1 LQEFAKFKEKMKKQ
15 QIDILMIDNY
25 DSFTFNLVQYFGIL
39 GAKIKVC
46 RNDKIGLYD
55 IEEMNPLK
63 IVISPGPGRPA
74 DAGISNSLIKY
85 FYKNIPILGV
95 CLGHQCIGE
104 VFGADIINSGIVVH
118 GKTSLIYHDGKT
130 IFKGLENPF
139 KAARYHSLIIKKD
152 TVPSS
157 FEISA
162 NTEDGIIMG
171 IRHRKYKL
179 EGIQFHPESFLTPV
193 GIKMLENFLSY

>member
-1 LQEFAKFKEKMKKQ
+1 MKKQ

-46 RNDKIGLYD
+46 RNDKIGLSD

-118 GKTSLIYHDGKT
+118 GKTSLIYHDNKT

-139 KAARYHSLIIKKD
+139 KAARYHSLIINKNNI
-152 TVPSS
+152 PSC
-157 FEISA
+157 FEVSST
-162 NTEDGIIMG
+162 TEDGIVMG
-171 IRHRKYKL
+171 IRHKNYKL
-179 EGIQFHPESFLTPV
+179 EGIQFHPESFLTPY
-193 GIKMLENFLSY
+193 GLKILQNFLYK

>member
-1 LQEFAKFKEKMKKQ
+1 MKKQ
-15 QIDILMIDNY
+15 LIDILIMDNY
-25 DSFTFNLVQYFGIL
+25 DSFTFNIVQYFGIL

-46 RNDKIGLYD
+46 RNNKISLAD
-55 IEEMNPLK
+55 IEEMKPLK

-74 DAGISNSLIKY
+74 DAGISNSLIKH
-85 FYKNIPILGV
+85 FYKKIPILGV

-139 KAARYHSLIIKKD
+139 KAARYHSLVIKKN
-152 TVPSS
+152 TISSS

-162 NTEDGIIMG
+162 NTESNIIMG
-171 IRHRKYKL
+171 IRHKKYKL
-179 EGIQFHPESFLTPV
+179 EGIQFHPESFLTSS
-193 GIKMLENFLSY
+193 GIKMLENFLSL

>member
-1 LQEFAKFKEKMKKQ
+1 M
-15 QIDILMIDNY
+15 DNY
-25 DSFTFNLVQYFGIL
+25 DSFTFNIVQYFGIL

-46 RNDKIGLYD
+46 RNNKISLAD
-55 IEEMNPLK
+55 IEEMKPLK

-74 DAGISNSLIKY
+74 DAGISNSLIKH
-85 FYKNIPILGV
+85 FYKKIPILGV

-139 KAARYHSLIIKKD
+139 KAARYHSLVIKKN
-152 TVPSS
+152 TISSS

-162 NTEDGIIMG
+162 NTESNIIMG
-171 IRHRKYKL
+171 IRHKKYKL
-179 EGIQFHPESFLTPV
+179 EGIQFHPESFLTSS
-193 GIKMLENFLSY
+193 GIKMLENFLSL